1 MTNVPMTRPGEM
13 LAMHEQNYG
22 HSVAFIGLDGGRI
35 LETNGA
41 DFLYSDDGGITW
53 SEPYRGS
60 DDDGELASVSCA
72 SLVNLDGGAI
82 GLAEMRW
89 RPGSTSRY
97 ETQMVFRTSED
108 QGHTWSPPVVM
119 NDCLLRAHALQDV
132 MIRTSSGR
140 IILPV
145 YLVVGQGTWHEEGK
159 PFVGGYLNG
168 NFVSTDGHFIDP
180 HFCASY
186 VVYSDDEG
194 ATWQPN
200 SDGELFILRELA
212 GPAEGA
218 PEPSIVEVTPGR
230 LMMIVRTGLGRLFQ
244 AWSDDNGETWSR
256 FQPTQL
262 AGTQAPG
269 QLRKLPGTGHLLAVW
284 TQQSEAEI
292 RRGFIRTR
300 LSAAISRNGGG
311 LWEHFYN
318 VESLHEQTHVEPGP
332 IYRVRP
338 EGAYGVHAGTAAQEN
353 DANYIVPLPEGYGRW
368 SYPSVFVA
376 EDRVLISHSYSVHDS
391 VTGEVINPGANRLK
405 VLPISWFYGGDDPS
419 RESILLDKLETQAPK
434 P

>member
-1 MTNVPMTRPGEM
+1 MTNVPMTRPDEM

-22 HSVAFIGLDGGRI
+22 HSVSFVGLDGGRI
-35 LETNGA
+35 LEGTGA
-41 DFLYSDDGGITW
+41 EFIYSDDGGITW
-53 SEPYRGS
+53 SEPYPGL
-60 DDDGELASVSCA
+60 DHTGEPLPANCT
-72 SLVNLDGGAI
+72 SLVKLSGDAI
-82 GLAEMRW
+82 GIATLRYL
-89 RPGSTSRY
+89 PGSTNRHD
-97 ETQMVFRTSED
+97 TQMVFRASED
-108 QGHTWSPPVVM
+108 EGHTWSPPVAM

-132 MIRTSSGR
+132 MIRTTSGR
-140 IILPV
+140 LILPV
-145 YLVVGQGTWHEEGK
+145 YFAVGQGSWHEEGK

-186 VVYSDDEG
+186 IVYSDDEG

-218 PEPSIVEVTPGR
+218 PEPAIVEVTPGR
-230 LMMIVRTGLGRLFQ
+230 LMMVVRTGLGRLFQ
-244 AWSDDNGETWSR
+244 AFSDDEGETWSR
-256 FQPTQL
+256 LEPTQL

-269 QLRKLPGTGHLLAVW
+269 QLRKFPDTGHLLVVW

-300 LSAAISRNGGG
+300 LSTAISRNGGG

-338 EGAYGVHAGTAAQEN
+338 EGAYGVHAGTSAQEN
-353 DANYIVPLPEGYGRW
+353 DTDYIVSLPEGYGRW
-368 SYPSVFVA
+368 SYPSAFVA
-376 EDRVLISHSYSVHDS
+376 GDRVLISHTYSVHDS
-391 VTGEVINPGANRLK
+391 VTGEVINPGTNRLK
-405 VLPISWFYGGDDPS
+405 VLPISWFYGGDDPQ
-419 RESILLDKLETQAPK
+419 RESGLLEKLETQAPK